1 MKFPLLKLSL
11 RLRLTVW
18 YSLIVAVAISL
29 FGFVTYRTVESSLYE
44 SLDASMKRVAYS
56 LESIIQRKQ
65 EETNKPLAP
74 PRKKKKISKSEQLA
88 MLFKEQFSDRN
99 DSDNRKDK
107 TNNSKVKP
115 RQQKQSIKD
124 TANGLLSVIQRDSLS
139 KDSVVVE
146 EEPDE
151 VWSAVYER
159 ILLNSKNFFI
169 QISTPDKRVIYWKSP
184 ALGNEFLPAYNELIP
199 NEQNNSNV
207 STPQQA
213 QGNKGKS
220 KIAENEIVTEGE
232 ILRDY
237 TIGGNQALRLYA
249 LNTTTASIT
258 VGYTQTEIKETLGN
272 LFGVLK
278 WGIPIAILL
287 ALVGGYFLAR
297 YSLRQVD
304 VITASAQDITAH
316 NLSMRLPMPAVNDEI
331 GRLTSTL
338 NEMIE
343 RLESGFAQI
352 RQFTSDASHELRTP
366 LAIMMGE
373 LELMLRR
380 DHTIDE
386 YQIAIASALEE
397 VGRLTTVV
405 TSLLEISRAESGQV
419 KLNVATVN
427 ISKIASDVC
436 EDCEFI
442 AEEKDIK
449 LKAEIQPYVNLTG
462 DAGRL
467 HQLLL
472 NVIDNAIKYTQPGGE
487 VGVKLTIENTD
498 TKIVVTDNGIGI
510 SDEDIPHIFDRFYR
524 ADKSRTRDEAQGNGL
539 GLSIVKWIVEAH
551 KGTIVVTSAIG
562 KGTTFTI
569 TLPAVQTEATE

>member
-88 MLFKEQFSDRN
+88 MLFKEQFSGIVEGKRSN
-99 DSDNRKDK
+99 ENNRGK
-107 TNNSKVKP
+107 SKQNKNLV
-115 RQQKQSIKD
+115 KD
-124 TANGLLSVIQRDSLS
+124 TASNLLSVIQRETLN
-139 KDSVVVE
+139 KDSIVVE

-159 ILLNSKNFFI
+159 ILLNSKNFYI

-184 ALGNEFLPAYNELIP
+184 ALGGEFLPAYNELLP
-199 NEQNNSNV
+199 AEQNTAVVPTSQ
-207 STPQQA
+207 SE
-213 QGNKGKS
+213 QGSKS
-220 KIAENEIVTEGE
+220 KPKANESDAVREGE

-237 TIGGNQALRLYA
+237 TIGNQALRLYA

-287 ALVGGYFLAR
+287 ALVGGYLLAR

-331 GRLTSTL
+331 GRLTTTL

-380 DHTIDE
+380 DHTVDE

-419 KLNVATVN
+419 KLNVTTVN

-498 TKIVVTDNGIGI
+498 TKVVVTDNGIGI
-510 SDEDIPHIFDRFYR
+510 SEDDIPHIFDRFYR

-551 KGTIVVTSAIG
+551 KGTIVVTSTIG

-569 TLPAVQTEATE
+569 TLPAVQQEIIDYSIG